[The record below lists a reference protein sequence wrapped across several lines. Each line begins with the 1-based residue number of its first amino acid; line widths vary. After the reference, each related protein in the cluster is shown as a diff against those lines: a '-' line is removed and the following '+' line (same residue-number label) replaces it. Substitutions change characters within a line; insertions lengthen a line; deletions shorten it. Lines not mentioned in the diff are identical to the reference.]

1 MGTEEP
7 KSALGLG
14 LGIWLGGSGG
24 VDAATECGDGALALA
39 FPPGGATT
47 GSALPGCCDEA
58 RLGWLGCRTCPSTVG
73 SAAGGA
79 GELDGEDV
87 TDGSGVEVEPED
99 VPSGTVT
106 VGVVEPSG
114 TVSVAV
120 EVPPCDPVAD
130 VPTCPDSTAAARWAP
145 LYCGQHATATA
156 ISARIGAARANV
168 LTAGDLLTGAARVR
182 RQRVPW
188 GSLRLTRESSLIS

>member
-1 MGTEEP
+1 VIGDKEP

-14 LGIWLGGSGG
+14 LGGGEGGG
-24 VDAATECGDGALALA
+24 VDGATECGDGALALV

-79 GELDGEDV
+79 GELDEEDV
-87 TDGSGVEVEPED
+87 TDGWDVEVEVEGA
-99 VPSGTVT
+99 PSGV
-106 VGVVEPSG
+106 VAEGVAAESPG
-114 TVSVAV
+114 AVSPAV
-120 EVPPCDPVAD
+120 EVSPCAPVAE
-130 VPTCPDSTAAARWAP
+130 VSTCPDSTAAAGWAP
-145 LYCGQHATATA
+145 LSCGQHTTATA

-168 LTAGDLLTGAARVR
+168 LTAGGLLTGAARVR
-182 RQRVPW
+182 RQRAPW